1 MREIAWLALAAAC
14 GAGAAP
20 VHEPTTSAARASG
33 NPFEGARLWVDSA
46 WTKNVESVA
55 SADPAHAELARKVAH
70 VPTAVWIDS
79 IAKVPAVART
89 LDASKTD
96 VPIFVV
102 YDLPNRDCSAK
113 SSAGELDVAKDGE
126 KRYASEVVDP
136 IAAAF
141 RAHPSQRAIVVV
153 EPDSLA
159 NVATNTT
166 IPKCAASEHAYRASI
181 AYAVRAFALPNVA
194 VYLDAAHSGWLGWD
208 GNREKIAKVFAEV
221 LADAG
226 GADKVRGFAI
236 NVSGYGAID
245 GDASKRLEA
254 SNPCDNETVYAD
266 KLAESLAKV
275 GITGKGFII
284 DTSRA
289 GVPGART
296 KGGNWCNV
304 KNAGLGPRPRAQPSP
319 RVDAWVWIKP
329 PGESDGTSDPKS
341 SRYDVNCSSEDA
353 MPGAPEAGTFFA
365 AYFMSLAENANP
377 PLRSE
382 R

>member
-1 MREIAWLALAAAC
+1 MRRLAWVALAVAC
-14 GAGAAP
+14 GGGAP
-20 VHEPTTSAARASG
+20 AARAPVVAKHASA
-33 NPFEGARLWVDSA
+33 NPFDGARLFVDPA

-55 SADPAHAELARKVAH
+55 LADPARADLARRVAH

-89 LDASKTD
+89 LDAAGTD

-141 RAHPSQRAIVVV
+141 TAHPSQRAIVVV

-159 NVATNTT
+159 NIATNGSV
-166 IPKCAASEHAYRASI
+166 PKCAASEHAYRASI

-194 VYLDAAHSGWLGWD
+194 VYLDAAHSGWIGWD

-236 NVSGYGAID
+236 NVSGYGAVE

-254 SNPCDNETVYAD
+254 SNPCENETVYAN

-275 GITGKGFII
+275 GIAGKGFII
-284 DTSRA
+284 DTSRD
-289 GVPGART
+289 GVPDARS

-304 KNAGLGPRPRAQPSP
+304 KNAGFGARPRAQPAP
-319 RVDAWVWIKP
+319 WVDAWVWIKP

-341 SRYDVNCSSEDA
+341 PRYDANCSSEDA

-365 AYFMSLAENANP
+365 AYFTSLAEKANP
-377 PLRSE
+377 PLR
-382 R
+382 